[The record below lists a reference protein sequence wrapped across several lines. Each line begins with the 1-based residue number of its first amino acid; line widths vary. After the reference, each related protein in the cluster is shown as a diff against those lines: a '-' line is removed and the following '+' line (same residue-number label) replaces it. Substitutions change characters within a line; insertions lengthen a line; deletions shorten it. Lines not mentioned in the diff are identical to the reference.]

1 MPTADLKSINFKW
14 DAIAFLFLMKNIF
27 KLLIKDLSEV
37 NFGYKLLLN
46 LLKNNTE
53 HLKYDI
59 TFYHKHGVISKL

>member
-1 MPTADLKSINFKW
+1 MPSADLKSINFKW

-37 NFGYKLLLN
+37 NFGHKLFLI

-53 HLKYDI
+53 HFKYDI

>member
-1 MPTADLKSINFKW
+1 
-14 DAIAFLFLMKNIF
+14 MKNIF

-37 NFGYKLLLN
+37 NFGHKLFLI

-53 HLKYDI
+53 HFKYDI